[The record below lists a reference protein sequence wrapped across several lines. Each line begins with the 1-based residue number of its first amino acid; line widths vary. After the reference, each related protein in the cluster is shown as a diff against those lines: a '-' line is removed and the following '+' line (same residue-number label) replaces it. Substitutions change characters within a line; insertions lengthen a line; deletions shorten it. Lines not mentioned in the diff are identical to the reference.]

1 MKINREELKEYAK
14 HSDEVLWNEMRGI
27 EAKYG
32 YSLPEKTPPH
42 NDMERV
48 RQIMLGNEKISMS
61 EGMEILNSYK
71 SKASREG
78 K

>member
-14 HSDEVLWNEMRGI
+14 HTDEVLWCEMRGI
-27 EAKYG
+27 AAKYG

-42 NDMERV
+42 ADMERV

-61 EGMEILNSYK
+61 EGLKILNSYK
-71 SKASREG
+71 SKVNREG